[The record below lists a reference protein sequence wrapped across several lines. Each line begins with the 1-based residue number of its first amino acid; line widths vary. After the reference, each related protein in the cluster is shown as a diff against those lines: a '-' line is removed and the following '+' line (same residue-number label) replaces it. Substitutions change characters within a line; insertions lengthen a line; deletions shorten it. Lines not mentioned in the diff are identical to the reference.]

1 MEEEDISVQEGDVTM
16 KAEVR
21 VMGWL
26 AVKMEEGT
34 TSKEVQ
40 AASEAGTDKE
50 TDSPLSLQK
59 EQPCQHLDLQPNEPC
74 DFQNCEVVTLCRSRA
89 LSLWESLQ

>member
-1 MEEEDISVQEGDVTM
+1 MEEEGISVQEGYVTM

-34 TSKEVQ
+34 MSKEVQ
-40 AASEAGTDKE
+40 AASQAGTDKE
-50 TDSPLSLQK
+50 TDSPLSL
-59 EQPCQHLDLQPNEPC
+59 
-74 DFQNCEVVTLCRSRA
+74 
-89 LSLWESLQ
+89 

>member
-34 TSKEVQ
+34 TSKGVQ

-50 TDSPLSLQK
+50 TDSPLNLQK
-59 EQPCQHLDLQPNEPC
+59 EQPCQHVDCSPMSP
-74 DFQNCEVVTLCRSRA
+74 VTSRTVR
-89 LSLWESLQ
+89 W